1 MESKN
6 NYNLKITDLLSQ
18 YKNQIKPANYDNIFG
33 TFFDGK
39 KRNKRTYDKYEYI
52 LKNMN
57 QSKIP
62 FSKSNINKLYKDI
75 QKIEKVN
82 KEAKEL
88 KEKYVDNQLEK
99 TIKVNVTSSKEGY
112 NVLSDDIK
120 MQSFNEYDSE
130 LNYKIAKRIKDMAK
144 EKNVKQIVKHYVKF
158 FHNGKELTEFTLNFV
173 EEKNGEVETSILNI
187 ESSNLDIFYTTKDK
201 SSSISTD
208 FLHKVN
214 VRGSNFSPIIK
225 FFLDQY
231 KNSKVE
237 IYYKI
242 FNPIINNEAL
252 QYRYIQKYANNNAG
266 TCVYDG
272 LLKYFESKEKGKGRI
287 IYNTLIKN
295 EIKYK
300 KAYDLTELNEMCIN
314 LKISITIKDLINGK
328 DQKINIDK
336 YNYYN
341 ISFIN
346 TRYNHL
352 DLFLCE
358 GIECET
364 IDEMTY
370 DKIKNDSSFYVE
382 KCGTLYTL
390 DNVYKVVDTPFK
402 TLFKEWKDEYQINN
416 YKIPINGDANKFIAK
431 YDDKVHRIFSNDIIN
446 DNSLYQEIDLK
457 KAYYNYDK
465 KGGLLPTGSYLCI
478 SKNDKGEYLTIDEFK
493 EQSNNNIVGWYEI
506 EIIKGS
512 SKLDYLGFNVGSIH
526 VIFTPQIKVLM
537 NHGCEF
543 KFINYCISTGIE
555 APFNKDFLKYG
566 LYLSTEKYDNEVSAY
581 AKAVGIM
588 MIENMNMETRIKVND
603 TDFNKTIFYKDNQY
617 IYKSDNIYKLVEYN
631 IESNSLK
638 HIALA
643 IHAYSSSI
651 ILDTMLNF
659 ENINNIVAVKVD
671 SIVYKKTLLKVDEDL
686 FKLPS
691 NANIE
696 SLINMGG
703 HVNKYFINN
712 ITKNE
717 YIKGYDYGSD
727 IIKVNI
733 KGIDVNGLDY
743 GVDVNDDNKIIE
755 YNKTTFSKSFCG
767 EHIIKSCIFLGG
779 AGGSGKTHSIL
790 NSSNFNHKSL
800 IFSSSCWDLIQQKCI
815 EKPDILG
822 LTCQKLSGNNNG
834 QKSQKFETGNYKYIV
849 VDEATL
855 IDDKSLKLI
864 INQNKNKFVI
874 VMGDIDYDGFY
885 YQCSISSN
893 IFKPSKNKVQYIQ
906 YNKTYRFN
914 EELNNK
920 LKDLRTLMK
929 TTRLCHAAFAEN
941 DSSII
946 YDYVKKEFKD
956 NFKNKEDIKFNKD
969 YHTGISCLKSIYDDD
984 NICKLSKSY
993 IKSNNIN
1000 DYNIYIKTTNF
1011 NKGEFRGRIH
1021 DKKETY
1027 TNYEAGVFKTIHSF
1041 QGRELKKDTET
1052 EKYKIIINFNSLF
1065 DSNLLYTAL
1074 SRARTVEQI
1083 IIIDDIKTYNNQ
1095 NDNAGFL
1102 D

>member
-1 MESKN
+1 MNNK
-6 NYNLKITDLLSQ
+6 NYNLEITDLLF
-18 YKNQIKPANYDNIFG
+18 KNKSQIKASNYDTVFSM
-33 TFFDGK
+33 FFDGK
-39 KRNKRTYDKYEYI
+39 RRTKKTFEKYEYI

-57 QSKIP
+57 LSKIP
-62 FSKSNINKLYKDI
+62 FSKSNLNKLYKDLL
-75 QKIEKVN
+75 N
-82 KEAKEL
+82 KEKEIKD
-88 KEKYVDNQLEK
+88 KEKYVDNQLKEI
-99 TIKVNVTSSKEGY
+99 IKVTVTINNSSEFSIK
-112 NVLSDDIK
+112 SDDIK
-120 MQSFNEYDSE
+120 LNEIDSSRYDNDI
-130 LNYKIAKRIKDMAK
+130 NYKIAKKIKDMAK
-144 EKNVKQIVKHYVKF
+144 EKNKKQIVKHYVKF
-158 FHNGKELTEFTLNFV
+158 YSNGEEIIEFTLTNASTV
-173 EEKNGEVETSILNI
+173 INDD
-187 ESSNLDIFYTTKDK
+187 LDYSFTTNDK
-201 SSSISTD
+201 STTIYTD
-208 FLHKVN
+208 LLHIVNFEGSEFL
-214 VRGSNFSPIIK
+214 PIIK
-225 FFLDQY
+225 DFLKEY
-231 KNSKVE
+231 SKSKVE

-242 FNPIINNEAL
+242 FNPILNDESKQFRLIQNYADNNS
-252 QYRYIQKYANNNAG
+252 G

-272 LLKYFESKEKGKGRI
+272 LLKFFESKEKGTGKI

-300 KAYDLTELNEMCIN
+300 KAYNLTELNEMCID
-314 LKISITIKDLINGK
+314 LKISITIKDLINGQ

-358 GIECET
+358 GVQGET
-364 IDEMTY
+364 IDENTY
-370 DKIKNDSSFYVE
+370 NKIKNDESFYVE
-382 KCGTLYTL
+382 KMGTLYTL
-390 DNVYKVVDTPFK
+390 DNIYKKEEQPFK
-402 TLFKEWKDEYQINN
+402 ILFNEWKDKYKINT
-416 YKIPINGDANKFIAK
+416 YKIPINGDANKFISK
-431 YDDKVHRIFSNDIIN
+431 YDDKVHRIFNNDIIN

-457 KAYYNYDK
+457 TAYYNYNK
-465 KGGLLPTGSYLCI
+465 KGGLIPTGSYLCI
-478 SKNDKGEYLTIDEFK
+478 DGEGLTIDNFK
-493 EQSNNNIVGWYEI
+493 EQCNNNIVGWYEI
-506 EIIKGS
+506 EIIKSS
-512 SKLDYLGFNVGSIH
+512 SKLIYLGFDVGSIH
-526 VIFTPQIKVLM
+526 VLFTPQIKVLM

-543 KFINYCISTGIE
+543 KFVNYCISTGVD
-555 APFNKDFLKYG
+555 APFNEDFLKYG
-566 LYLSTEKYDNEVSAY
+566 QQLKETKDGGVRAY
-581 AKAVGIM
+581 CLAIGLM
-588 MIENMNMETRIKVND
+588 MIENQNNETIIKAMD
-603 TDFNKTIFYKDNQY
+603 DKEFNKTIFFNDNQE
-617 IYKSDNIYKLVEYN
+617 IYNCNGIYKLVDYN
-631 IESNSLK
+631 IESCSLK

-643 IHAYSSSI
+643 VHAYSSSI

-671 SIVYKKTLLKVDEDL
+671 SIVYKKITLDVDEDL

-712 ITKNE
+712 VTKNNNV
-717 YIKGYDYGSD
+717 KG
-727 IIKVNI
+727 V
-733 KGIDVNGLDY
+733 DVNGLDY
-743 GVDVNDDNKIIE
+743 GLNIKIDNNNETIE
-755 YNKTTFSKSFCG
+755 YNKTTFEKSFCG
-767 EHIIKSCIFLGG
+767 EHITNPLIFLGG
-779 AGGSGKTHSIL
+779 AGGAGKTHSIL
-790 NSSNFNHKSL
+790 YSKNFNHKSL
-800 IFSSSCWDLIQQKCI
+800 IFSSSCWDLIQEKCT
-815 EKPDILG
+815 EKTDILG
-822 LTCQKLSGNNNG
+822 LSVCKLSGNNNG
-834 QKSQKFETGNYKYIV
+834 QKSLKFETGNYKYIV

-855 IDDKSLKLI
+855 IDDKSLKVI

-874 VMGDIDYDGFY
+874 IMGDIDFDGYY

-893 IFKPSKNKVQYIQ
+893 IFNPSKNNLQYIQ
-906 YNKTYRFN
+906 YTKTYRFN

-929 TTRLCHAAFAEN
+929 TN
-941 DSSII
+941 NSSSII

-956 NFKNKEDIKFNKD
+956 NFKNKKDIQFNKEF
-969 YHTGISCLKSIYDDD
+969 HTGITCLKSVYDDD

-1027 TNYEAGVFKTIHSF
+1027 TNYEAGLFKTIHSF
-1041 QGRELKKDTET
+1041 QGRQLQQDDE
-1052 EKYKIIINFNSLF
+1052 YKIIINFNSLF

-1083 IIIDDIKTYNNQ
+1083 IIIDDVKTYNNQ

>member
-1 MESKN
+1 MNKI

-57 QSKIP
+57 LSKIP

-82 KEAKEL
+82 KEAKEDKEL

-99 TIKVNVTSSKEGY
+99 TIKVTITEGFHAG
-112 NVLSDDIK
+112 VIDSFIAVSDDIK
-120 MQSFNEYDSE
+120 IDPFPSGEYDGDI
-130 LNYKIAKRIKDMAK
+130 NYKIAKRIKDMAK
-144 EKNVKQIVKHYVKF
+144 KKNIKQIVKHYVKF
-158 FHNGKELTEFTLNFV
+158 YQDGKELTRFTIKVVKNLSEMTNYEIR
-173 EEKNGEVETSILNI
+173 EEKETGHEEKDDIIIKNSD
-187 ESSNLDIFYTTKDK
+187 LDLFYTSKDK
-201 SSSISTD
+201 SSTISYN
-208 FLHKVN
+208 LLYKVN
-214 VRGSNFSPIIK
+214 VAGSNFSPIIK
-225 FFLDQY
+225 LFLEQY
-231 KNSKVE
+231 KNSRAE

-346 TRYNHL
+346 SRYNHL

-358 GIECET
+358 GVECET

-370 DKIKNDSSFYVE
+370 DKIKNDEKFYVE

-390 DNVYKVVDTPFK
+390 DNVYKIVDTPFK

-416 YKIPINGDANKFIAK
+416 YKIPINGNANNFIAK
-431 YDDKVHRIFSNDIIN
+431 YDDKVHRIFNKELVSNN
-446 DNSLYQEIDLK
+446 TLYKEIDLK

-478 SKNDKGEYLTIDEFK
+478 STNDKGEYLTIDEFK

-506 EIIKGS
+506 EILKSS
-512 SKLDYLGFNVGSIH
+512 SKLIYLGFDVNSKH
-526 VIFTPQIKVLM
+526 VVFTSQLKVLM

-543 KFINYCISTGIE
+543 NIINYCISTGVE

-566 LYLSTEKYDNEVSAY
+566 SYLSTEKYNDDVSAY
-581 AKAVGIM
+581 AKAVGTM
-588 MIENMNMETRIKVND
+588 MIENMNMETQIKVND
-603 TDFNKTIFYKDNQY
+603 TDFNKTLLFNPNQE
-617 IYKSDNIYKLVEYN
+617 IYKCNGVYKLVEYG

-651 ILDTMLNF
+651 ILDTMLSNF
-659 ENINNIVAVKVD
+659 ENIEDIIGVKVD
-671 SIVYKKTLLKVDEDL
+671 SIVYKKDTILLNFDSEL
-686 FKLPS
+686 FKNPS
-691 NANIE
+691 MSNIE
-696 SLINMGG
+696 SIIDKGG
-703 HVNKYFINN
+703 YNDKYFKQCLNN
-712 ITKNE
+712 E
-717 YIKGYDYGSD
+717 
-727 IIKVNI
+727 
-733 KGIDVNGLDY
+733 L
-743 GVDVNDDNKIIE
+743 
-755 YNKTTFSKSFCG
+755 FSKSFCG

-822 LTCQKLSGNNNG
+822 LTTCKLSGNNNG
-834 QKSQKFETGNYKYIV
+834 QKSLKFETGNYKYIV

-929 TTRLCHAAFAEN
+929 TKN
-941 DSSII
+941 NSSTI

-956 NFKNKEDIKFNKD
+956 NFKNKEDITFNKQ
-969 YHTGISCLKSIYDDD
+969 YHTGISCLKSVYDDD

-1027 TNYEAGVFKTIHSF
+1027 TNYEAGTFKTIHSF

-1083 IIIDDIKTYNNQ
+1083 IIIDDIKIYNNQ